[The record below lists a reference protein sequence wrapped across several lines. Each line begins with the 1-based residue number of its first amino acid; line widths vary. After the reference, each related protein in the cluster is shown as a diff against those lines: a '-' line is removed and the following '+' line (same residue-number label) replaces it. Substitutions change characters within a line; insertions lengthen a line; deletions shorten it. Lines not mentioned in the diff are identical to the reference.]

1 MMIQE
6 SFFKAPR
13 NPSSGLELLEEFR
26 EESVNRNFLYIWQGS
41 VNDIDQTSGKGLQ
54 SLHEKLLEDL
64 SENLLKNLL
73 ESLLTYQ
80 RIYRSAEEPIW
91 IEPVEEPVGEPV
103 GIEFKTF
110 EFESCTS

>member
-1 MMIQE
+1 M
-6 SFFKAPR
+6 
-13 NPSSGLELLEEFR
+13 LEEFR

-64 SENLLKNLL
+64 SENLLENLL
-73 ESLLTYQ
+73 ESLLTCQ

-91 IEPVEEPVGEPV
+91 IEPVEEPVGEPAGESAEGPAREPV